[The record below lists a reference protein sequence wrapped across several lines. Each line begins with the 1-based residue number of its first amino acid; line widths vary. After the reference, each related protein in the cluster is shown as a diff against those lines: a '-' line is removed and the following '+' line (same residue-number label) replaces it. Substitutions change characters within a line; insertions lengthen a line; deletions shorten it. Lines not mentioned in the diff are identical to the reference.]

1 MWIAWLMVDRIAAL
15 AGGDS
20 FAMSHS
26 GELRLRVEE
35 SDRQMQR
42 DSVRERER
50 DPIPPAWHP

>member
-1 MWIAWLMVDRIAAL
+1 MVDRIAAL

-35 SDRQMQR
+35 SVIGRC
-42 DSVRERER
+42 RET
-50 DPIPPAWHP
+50 A